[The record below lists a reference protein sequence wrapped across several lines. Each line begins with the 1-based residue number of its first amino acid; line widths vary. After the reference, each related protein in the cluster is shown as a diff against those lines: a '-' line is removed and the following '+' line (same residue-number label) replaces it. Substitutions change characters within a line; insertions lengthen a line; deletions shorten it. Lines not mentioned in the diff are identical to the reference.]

1 VAAVPK
7 LTVPGLRRPMQKSDY
22 LHILK
27 ELVAFPTVSADSNL
41 ALIDYVEALLDGH
54 GYRTSRRFNED
65 GSKSNLVA
73 RIGPE
78 TSGGIALSGHT
89 DVVPVSGQDWTTDP
103 FELAEKDGHLFG
115 RGTSDMKGFIALALA
130 AACAVDA
137 GKMRKPLHLIFT
149 YDEETGC
156 HGARCLRD
164 ELYGWP
170 DKPRFALIGE
180 PTGMQLVT
188 AHKGIQS
195 LAMRVRGKPAHSSRP
210 DLGASAIRYAARFV
224 AGIEASLPQDSD
236 ANFDPPTATFNIGTI
251 RGGEAINIIP
261 EWCELRWEFRHL
273 PTQDPAKIHRKLTQ
287 VADDLRA
294 EMPGISVETRILA
307 DVPGLEAGAN
317 RDIVLDL
324 RRFIQS
330 PEPHVTAVPFVTE
343 GGLFQQAG
351 IPAVICGPGLLEQ
364 AHQPDERVSVTAM
377 NDYGRFLTRAIA
389 DGTMQPKVE

>member
-1 VAAVPK
+1 
-7 LTVPGLRRPMQKSDY
+7 MHQSDY
-22 LHILK
+22 HAILK

-54 GYRTSRRFNED
+54 GYRTDRRYNED
-65 GSKSNLVA
+65 GSKANLLA

-78 TSGGIALSGHT
+78 TSGGVALSGHT

-103 FELAEKDGHLFG
+103 FELTEKDGDLFG

-137 GKMRKPLHLIFT
+137 RKMKKPLHLILT

-156 HGARCLRD
+156 HGAKALQD
-164 ELYGWP
+164 ELQGLP
-170 DKPRFALIGE
+170 AKPRFALIGE

-195 LAMRVRGKPAHSSRP
+195 VAMRVRGKPAHSSRP
-210 DLGASAIRYAARFV
+210 DLGASAIRYAAGFV
-224 AGIEASLPQDSD
+224 ARIEETLPKDSD
-236 ANFDPPTATFNIGTI
+236 ANFNPPTATFNVGTI
-251 RGGEAINIIP
+251 GGGEAVNIIP

-273 PTQDPAKIHRKLTQ
+273 PTQDPAKIHRDLTR
-287 VADDLRA
+287 VADELRA

-307 DVPGLEAGAN
+307 DVPGLEGAAN
-317 RDIVLDL
+317 RDLVAELQQL
-324 RRFIQS
+324 IQS

-364 AHQPDERVSVTAM
+364 AHQPDERVSVKSM
-377 NDYGRFLTRAIA
+377 NDYGRFLLRVISDSTI
-389 DGTMQPKVE
+389 QPGAA